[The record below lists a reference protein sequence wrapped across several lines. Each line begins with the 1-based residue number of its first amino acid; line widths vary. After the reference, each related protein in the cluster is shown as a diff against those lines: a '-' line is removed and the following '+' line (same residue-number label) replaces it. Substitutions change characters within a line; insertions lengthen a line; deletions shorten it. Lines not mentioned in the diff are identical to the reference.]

1 MAEEKTAGRRRWPE
15 GYDPQRTRS
24 ELVASALRLF
34 EQNGFDRTSLQQIV
48 VDANLTKGAFYHHFE
63 SKEDLLWRIQ
73 AEYLDTQLQGAQ
85 AIVDG
90 GGDPID
96 QVRALI
102 RLSLEGVAQ
111 HRPHV
116 AIFQQERRHLTG
128 ERLEEVTR
136 RRDEGE
142 ARFGGAVQAGIDA
155 GRLRGD
161 VGSRIITFGILG
173 MCAWAFQWFNPR
185 GSLSIEDVATQFTS
199 MVLDG
204 LVVEF

>member
-1 MAEEKTAGRRRWPE
+1 MAEEKTSTRRRWPE
-15 GYDPQRTRS
+15 GYDPQRTRNQ
-24 ELVASALRLF
+24 LVSSALRLF
-34 EQNGFDRTSLQQIV
+34 EENGFDRTSLQQIV

-73 AEYLDTQLQGAQ
+73 AEYLDTQLEGAQ
-85 AIVDG
+85 EIVEG

-128 ERLEEVTR
+128 ARLEEVTR
-136 RRDEGE
+136 RRDEVESLFRGV
-142 ARFGGAVQAGIDA
+142 VQAGIDA
-155 GRLRGD
+155 GRLRSD
-161 VGSRIITFGILG
+161 VSSRLITFGILG

-185 GSLSIEDVATQFTS
+185 GSLSIEDVAAQFTT

-204 LVVEF
+204 LVVGS